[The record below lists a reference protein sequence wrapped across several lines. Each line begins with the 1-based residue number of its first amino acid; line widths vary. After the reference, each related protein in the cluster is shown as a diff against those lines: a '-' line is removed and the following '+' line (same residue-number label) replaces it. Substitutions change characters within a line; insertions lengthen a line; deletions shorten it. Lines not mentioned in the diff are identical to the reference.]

1 MTCVHIIVFTP
12 TFRCLCLVMIMSC
25 FSVFVSFSQSFP
37 LLPCPCPFPL
47 PFSFLVG
54 RCINEAFFSLLL
66 SVPFLFFS
74 SFLFSC
80 SNPRPEE
87 HFLSHCWTLL
97 LCSSPSISPDLSGCC
112 VNISTYTQPLQM
124 SFVVTPVQDIRSTVA
139 QRLLIVLRRCGLIEG
154 GIDRWRVLV
163 LWYCGI
169 FPEKPKT
176 PTTRQ
181 LPWDR
186 RGRSRE
192 AASRIR
198 TAVAGYVGV
207 AANVVERLGLQ
218 VREHRSNNTRQ
229 PGTHSSMTWKQVRT
243 LTKLTHKSTQVM
255 EGRAWTSCKKRGSRL
270 EVCRKLVGRCV
281 PQGAGRK
288 RTLLRRVL
296 NPSSVKVRGG
306 EERRRGREG
315 EEKGRLDLSSSHLGQ
330 QQQLFKH
337 PSPSP

>member
-1 MTCVHIIVFTP
+1 M
-12 TFRCLCLVMIMSC
+12 
-25 FSVFVSFSQSFP
+25 
-37 LLPCPCPFPL
+37 
-47 PFSFLVG
+47 
-54 RCINEAFFSLLL
+54 
-66 SVPFLFFS
+66 
-74 SFLFSC
+74 
-80 SNPRPEE
+80 
-87 HFLSHCWTLL
+87 
-97 LCSSPSISPDLSGCC
+97 CSSPTISPDLSGCC

-139 QRLLIVLRRCGLIEG
+139 QRLLIVLRRCGLIDG

-163 LWYCGI
+163 PWYCGI

-270 EVCRKLVGRCV
+270 EVCRKLVGCCV

-288 RTLLRRVL
+288 RTLLRR
-296 NPSSVKVRGG
+296 KVQVFRRAAEGEGEGRRGE
-306 EERRRGREG
+306 EERRRGRRG
-315 EEKGRLDLSSSHLGQ
+315 EEERVEKERWDLSSSHLGQ
-330 QQQLFKH
+330 QQKTVQTSKPVTITKVCKKLVFLGSAILFWCC
-337 PSPSP
+337 